1 MSVSINQMVRAMHRA
16 RHEIE
21 INQIGGLSAELA
33 GIFDRAERKLYK
45 ERGKFFKAPSRT

>member
-1 MSVSINQMVRAMHRA
+1 MSVSINQMIRAMHKA

-33 GIFDRAERKLYK
+33 GIFDRAERKLY
-45 ERGKFFKAPSRT
+45 R